1 MRSIIAT
8 ALACSSISVGTIAVV
23 QAHEVPEYRA
33 IGYRL
38 QDGRAMQS
46 RDYFNQDV
54 NRLYINRDTNC
65 TAWAHQTYPCE

>member
-8 ALACSSISVGTIAVV
+8 VMAFSSLSIGTVAVV
-23 QAHEVPEYRA
+23 QAHEISEYKPIA
-33 IGYRL
+33 HRL
-38 QDGRAMQS
+38 RDGRAVQS

>member
-8 ALACSSISVGTIAVV
+8 VIAFSSISIGIVAVA
-23 QAHEVPEYRA
+23 QAHEIPEYRT

-38 QDGRAMQS
+38 QDGRAAQS

-54 NRLYINRDTNC
+54 NRLYINRDPNC
-65 TAWAHQTYPCE
+65 TVRGHQIYPCE